1 MLELYKNIKSRRI
14 ELEMSQQELS
24 SLVGYSGKSMIS
36 KIERG
41 EVDLS
46 QTMIQKFADA
56 LRTTPGELMGYEE
69 EKSEVPEFDPDHLEL
84 IDLYSKLTKDQK
96 KTVMNLLRDISICII
111 IYCYYTFCITFFIKS
126 KMKI

>member
-56 LRTTPGELMGYEE
+56 LRTTPGELIGYED
-69 EKSEVPEFDPDHLEL
+69 EKPDVPEFDHDHLEL

-96 KTVMNLLRDISICII
+96 QTVMNLLRS
-111 IYCYYTFCITFFIKS
+111 FVN
-126 KMKI
+126 

>member
-69 EKSEVPEFDPDHLEL
+69 EKSEVPEFDPDHREYDSEVNKSEDFYREFN
-84 IDLYSKLTKDQK
+84 ISKKW
-96 KTVMNLLRDISICII
+96 
-111 IYCYYTFCITFFIKS
+111 FIKRNTMVS
-126 KMKI
+126 AFALLFIVITLALLLFL

>member
-1 MLELYKNIKSRRI
+1 MLELYKNIKARRI

-24 SLVGYSGKSMIS
+24 TLVGYSGKSMIS

-56 LRTTPGELMGYEE
+56 LSTTPGELIGYEDV
-69 EKSEVPEFDPDHLEL
+69 KNDVPEFDPDHIEL
-84 IDLYSKLTKDQK
+84 IDLYSKLTKEQK
-96 KTVMNLLRDISICII
+96 QTVMSMLRS
-111 IYCYYTFCITFFIKS
+111 FVN
-126 KMKI
+126 

>member
-14 ELEMSQQELS
+14 ELGMSQQELS
-24 SLVGYSGKSMIS
+24 DIVGYSGKSMIS

-56 LRTTPGELMGYEE
+56 LRTTPGDLMGWEE
-69 EKSEVPEFDPDHLEL
+69 DKVSEVPEFEPDHLEL
-84 IDLYSKLTKDQK
+84 IDLYSKLTKEQK
-96 KTVMNLLRDISICII
+96 QTVMNLLRS
-111 IYCYYTFCITFFIKS
+111 FVS
-126 KMKI
+126 

>member
-56 LRTTPGELMGYEE
+56 LRTTPGELIGMVY
-69 EKSEVPEFDPDHLEL
+69 
-84 IDLYSKLTKDQK
+84 K
-96 KTVMNLLRDISICII
+96 KKHYGISICII
-111 IYCYYTFCITFFIKS
+111 IYCYYTFCITFFIKN